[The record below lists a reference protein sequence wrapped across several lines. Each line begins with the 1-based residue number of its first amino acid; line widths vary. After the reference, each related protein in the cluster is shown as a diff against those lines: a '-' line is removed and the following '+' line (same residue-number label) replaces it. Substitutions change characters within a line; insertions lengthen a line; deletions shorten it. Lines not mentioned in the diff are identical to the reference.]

1 MEVLEKSVG
10 LNSKSAQAMN
20 MLGLCRISLG
30 DIAEGL
36 EAYDRTIQ
44 IDLFFK
50 EVHFNKC
57 QALKEVR
64 PARSAS
70 DTDTIGISGWE

>member
-1 MEVLEKSVG
+1 
-10 LNSKSAQAMN
+10 

-44 IDLFFK
+44 IDRFFK
-50 EVHFNKC
+50 EVYFNKC
-57 QALKEVR
+57 QALKEVH
-64 PARSAS
+64 PSSAS
-70 DTDTIGISGWE
+70 DAQHRHL